1 MKTSSNFPE
10 AGLWVLM
17 ISLSALNGLAEG
29 ALSNP
34 WQAYNE
40 GVQGYARGD
49 YSSALKSW
57 QDLTVQGVPKALR
70 SSVWFQLGN
79 AQFRLG
85 EPIIVERPEETVE
98 LWRRSRE
105 AYRTVLA
112 SRPRD
117 QSAKHNLALVEN
129 RLAHLL
135 HRLGTEAFQAALN
148 KPPDEA
154 IDQLRGS
161 LDHLEEA
168 TGLAP
173 DEPVI
178 RQDLD
183 KALQVFRQRLLE
195 RAQKA
200 ESKGDQA
207 AAQTNSWA
215 EREAEDK
222 YREALRDLAD
232 AHRSS
237 PTPPATST
245 PAVPPGK
252 DTQANT
258 IAAAEDRVNTKLSQ
272 LLTRMG
278 VREQKAGK
286 QQEDGAPDQ
295 ALGAYDR
302 ALDHFQAAQE
312 AQPDNREAQRGER
325 EVKAAMEKL
334 QVGEGRAELARGKV
348 ALEQKNPRAA
358 SALTQA
364 LGHFEAALELNDL
377 NQEAQAGA
385 EEARRLLPD
394 ALTLA
399 GKGEM
404 KSGERSEKD
413 SSAQALGHYE
423 EAEKDFSQSLALRPG
438 DQETGKGQREAQ
450 EKVARL
456 REKVS
461 QEAEQNRGKQRS
473 RSLQSLLGQVAER
486 DRQLD
491 PDRQRQRGRKDVS
504 EKKNPLDW

>member
-1 MKTSSNFPE
+1 MKTRSNVPA
-10 AGLWVLM
+10 AGLWVLLV
-17 ISLSALNGLAEG
+17 SLTALNGLAEG
-29 ALSNP
+29 TLANP

-49 YSSALKSW
+49 YASALKSW
-57 QDLTVQGVPKALR
+57 QDLTVQGIPKALR
-70 SSVWFQLGN
+70 APVWFQLGN

-85 EPIIVERPEETVE
+85 EPMIVEKPEETVE

-112 SRPRD
+112 SKPRD
-117 QSAKHNLALVEN
+117 PSAKHNLALVEK

-135 HRLGTEAFQAALN
+135 HRLGTEAFQVALD

-178 RQDLD
+178 RQDLER
-183 KALQVFRQRLLE
+183 ALQAFRQRLLE

-200 ESKGDQA
+200 EAKGDKA
-207 AAQTNSWA
+207 AAQTSTWA
-215 EREAEDK
+215 DREAEDK
-222 YREALRDLAD
+222 YREALRDSAD
-232 AHRSS
+232 AHRSNS
-237 PTPPATST
+237 PSPATST
-245 PAVPPGK
+245 PAVPPGQ
-252 DTQANT
+252 DTQEKT
-258 IAAAEDRVNTKLSQ
+258 IVAAEDRVNAKLSQ

-278 VREQKAGK
+278 VREQKAGQ
-286 QQEDGAPDQ
+286 QQEDGEPDQ
-295 ALGAYDR
+295 ALGSYDK

-312 AQPDNREAQRGER
+312 AQPGNREAQRGER

-334 QVGEGRAELARGKV
+334 QVREGRTKLARGKE

-358 SALTQA
+358 PALTQA
-364 LGHFEAALELNDL
+364 LSHFEAALELNDR
-377 NQEAQAGA
+377 NPEAQAGA

-399 GKGEM
+399 GQGEM

-413 SSAQALGHYE
+413 SAAQALGHYE

-461 QEAEQNRGKQRS
+461 QEAEQNRGNQRS
-473 RSLQSLLGQVAER
+473 RTLQSLLGQVDER
-486 DRQLD
+486 DRQMD
-491 PDRQRQRGRKDVS
+491 PDRQRQRGRKDIS
-504 EKKNPLDW
+504 EKKNPRDW